1 MAATA
6 SQPEAPASARE
17 REFAWALE
25 HPWRVVWALTA
36 FALVLRFATLDAR
49 GFWLDEAITVDLI
62 RGSLGDVTSRLD
74 AYTLDQPP
82 LYYLLAWGWAQVFGT
97 GEVGLRSLPAICGA
111 LAVPVAYLAA
121 TELFSKRA
129 GLVAALLTALSPL
142 VVWHS
147 QDARPY
153 ALLILLGGASFAL
166 FVRVL
171 HDRRPWVVA
180 GWAVASVLAMATHY
194 AVGFLI
200 AAEVIWLLCSIRR
213 RTAVVTVLAGVAAV
227 GVGVLLLQARRS
239 SGGALGDGLWTQSYT
254 EQERLLQVPAQLLVG
269 YQPPLQLVSAGV
281 AALLAG
287 AALALLVAKG
297 GRREHSAAAIAAFV
311 CVIGV
316 GVPML
321 LAAKGDL
328 SGLTTRYLVGAWV
341 PLVAIAAAGL
351 TTRGS
356 GRVGVAVATALCAL
370 FLAVVLGSA
379 WEPKF
384 DRDDW
389 RGAAQALGPAAVARA
404 VVVSPG
410 LGTPALELYL
420 PGSRA
425 LRERGE
431 PVREVALVGLPEV
444 LPGARASSPGRPASY
459 PARRCRAS

>member
-1 MAATA
+1 M
-6 SQPEAPASARE
+6 
-17 REFAWALE
+17 
-25 HPWRVVWALTA
+25 
-36 FALVLRFATLDAR
+36 
-49 GFWLDEAITVDLI
+49 
-62 RGSLGDVTSRLD
+62 
-74 AYTLDQPP
+74 
-82 LYYLLAWGWAQVFGT
+82 
-97 GEVGLRSLPAICGA
+97 GA
-111 LAVPVAYLAA
+111 
-121 TELFSKRA
+121 
-129 GLVAALLTALSPL
+129 
-142 VVWHS
+142 
-147 QDARPY
+147 
-153 ALLILLGGASFAL
+153 
-166 FVRVL
+166 
-171 HDRRPWVVA
+171 
-180 GWAVASVLAMATHY
+180 
-194 AVGFLI
+194 
-200 AAEVIWLLCSIRR
+200 
-213 RTAVVTVLAGVAAV
+213 
-227 GVGVLLLQARRS
+227 GVLLLQARRS
-239 SGGALGDGLWTQSYT
+239 SGGALGDGLWTQSYS
-254 EQERLLQVPAQLLVG
+254 QWERLLQVPAQLLVG
-269 YQPPLQLVSAGV
+269 YQPPLQLVSAGA

-287 AALALLVAKG
+287 ATLALLVARG
-297 GRREHSAAAIAAFV
+297 GRQEHSAAAMAAFV

-431 PVREVALVGLPEV
+431 PVREVALVGLPKPFREPGRAAAAAPPRTPRAVTGLREGEGAPGRGVHGRALPRGPASPGPARAAPASRSRRIGCRCAPGAALRRMIAIVV
-444 LPGARASSPGRPASY
+444 LTHDRVDLLRRCVENVLLRTSDLTTEIVIWDNASSDGTRGYLDGLADARVRVVHHPENLAVNALPRAIRLTTAPYIVELDDDVVEPRPAGTRRCSMPTGACPRSASYARASPTTPTIRRAATCATCVSRSGPT
-459 PARRCRAS
+459 ARRR